1 MAKRT
6 CSNNGEFFMSAS
18 MRRFLLRI
26 AVFFLVKPMIR
37 IRLPFYQRLKAVN
50 ENSFWAIY

>member
-1 MAKRT
+1 
-6 CSNNGEFFMSAS
+6 MSAS